1 MLAPHTHTFAIS
13 TNLIFS
19 NNIALRCCQFTTA
32 SFGCGQAEFESKLS
46 LQAATAASDKRDL
59 KLALERQE
67 DAVLRLK
74 RSNTDLQQQLADRLA
89 KFQRER
95 DEASQSNREQLD
107 RLVQLHESQVSSLRS
122 EFKSRSEAA
131 EAIHTRELAAV
142 EERVKQAEQLA
153 KLAAQVDDCASG
165 VETLRR
171 KVENDS
177 DAGEAARLAQVEARE
192 RVALEMEKNV
202 REMRA
207 RADTEYKRL
216 QGMMATLEVTQNR
229 FSAGQDEDR
238 VRLREEHARIEAMQ
252 VSLDTERTL
261 VRQELSK
268 DRDALRADR
277 AAFEA
282 ERRSWRS
289 QSASEKSALE
299 DRKAQINASE
309 ASRQEWESQLRR
321 DEEDLKRRMREFDEQ
336 RSASMRQLE
345 EEVTMSR
352 EKTSELERMKM
363 ELNMERT
370 AMEVD
375 KKNMEADMKK

>member
-1 MLAPHTHTFAIS
+1 M
-13 TNLIFS
+13 
-19 NNIALRCCQFTTA
+19 
-32 SFGCGQAEFESKLS
+32 
-46 LQAATAASDKRDL
+46 QAATAASDKRDL

-95 DEASQSNREQLD
+95 DEASQTNREQLD
-107 RLVQLHESQVSSLRS
+107 RLVQLHESQVSSLRT
-122 EFKSRSEAA
+122 EFKSKSEAA
-131 EAIHTRELAAV
+131 EAIHARELAAV
-142 EERVKQAEQLA
+142 EDRVKQAEQLA
-153 KLAAQVDDCASG
+153 QLAARVNDCASG
-165 VETLRR
+165 VDTLRG
-171 KVENDS
+171 KVEADS

-192 RVALEMEKNV
+192 RVATEMEKNV

-238 VRLREEHARIEAMQ
+238 VRLREEHARLEAMQ
-252 VSLDTERTL
+252 VSLETERTL
-261 VRQELSK
+261 VRQELNK

-282 ERRSWRS
+282 ERRAWRS
-289 QSASEKSALE
+289 QSAIEKSALD
-299 DRKAQINASE
+299 DRKAQIDATDS
-309 ASRQEWESQLRR
+309 SRQEWESQLRR
-321 DEEDLKRRMREFDEQ
+321 DDEDLKRRMRDFDEQ
-336 RSASMRQLE
+336 RSTSMRQLE
-345 EEVTMSR
+345 EEVTLSR
-352 EKTSELERMKM
+352 EKTSVLERMKM

-370 AMEVD
+370 GMDVD
-375 KKNMEADMKK
+375 KKNMEADMKKWVLCMELLSCHGMRWFAVSSPDHLPLFSLLFAVVCCPG